1 MRKILFSL
9 LLLFVLLFNF
19 VSAQED
25 FQIFSQSKDLT
36 VCSCSNQINLL
47 TIQNTG
53 DFVSIYTLEVSGTGA
68 KYVNQLPYSFT
79 LGPGDKNTLSQVFSV
94 PCETEGNFP
103 VNIRVATTSG
113 IIKEFTQDLN
123 VKTCNPIKVYVKN
136 ISQTIEPCQNAN
148 FELILE
154 NIAPYTEI
162 YELTSLKYSEYST
175 NFLPITLK
183 PGQKSKIPLEY
194 DFTCDKHGVY
204 NLPFSIFAQNTKV
217 QVVIPFNLT
226 INSDYK
232 YEIKINDPSTQCT
245 EFKEEYN
252 LEITNNFNKAN
263 NFTIDLTGPRFIGT
277 NTDFVS
283 LNPGESETV
292 KLIIDPR
299 KSDNLLGQHNVSIKV
314 QDSLGKTKKE
324 FDVSVDLEDCYAID
338 LDLKVL
344 NARACGKDKKYDL
357 NIHNIGKAE
366 NINVY
371 FDKEYDFLSFEKSS
385 FDLEENQKEHTFVV
399 LDSDKAKPGKYKIG
413 IIATLENNK
422 TSTLKTQYFNLEIVE
437 PESCYDIDVTAFKKY
452 IESNEDRIPLKI
464 KNVGFYNQDIKLELD
479 NNNFS
484 LSNKS
489 LELAEDQ
496 TKLITLFF
504 NNKNLSPD
512 AYYLNLKI
520 SGEDNS
526 TYEKEIII
534 RYNPKNTMIKTYL
547 FVLLVFVLLGI
558 LFAIKM
564 SKKMQSLV
572 KKLTIIKTISI
583 LVLMA
588 LLFILRDKF
597 AFLSIYFSYLLL
609 FLLAGLITILSYH
622 ITKVL
627 IKKTSKI
634 KIKINTKK
642 LKKVLFFT
650 FISLALIG
658 FILII
663 IFMPQYLDY
672 GLLLIILILV
682 VLGIIKIVRIQKI
695 KKSLEVVTKKDNTKS
710 KSNKKT
716 KATKPKRVST
726 DNQFSDYINKIKE
739 NKFTVLKTVLIL
751 FLILLFSFVMY
762 KTYDVKSRYSEQ
774 LEDDFLNQKVF
785 LGETKTIKLSN
796 HFIDPDND
804 TLYFNVSVK
813 KGLVKTQIKN
823 ADVLSIKGIAT
834 GFDNLTIV
842 ASDLKGGSIESP
854 TIQIQVLEQ
863 RFNSFERLILN
874 ITNTFGTINFILA
887 FLVLLLVVIVVVRL
901 DKANL
906 KNKHKPVNRN
916 VVVKKVTKKSK
927 KKISKKK
934 SKK

>member
-1 MRKILFSL
+1 MRKTLFS

-25 FQIFSQSKDLT
+25 FQIFSQSEDLT
-36 VCSCSNQINLL
+36 VCSCSNQINIL

-53 DFVSIYTLEVSGTGA
+53 DFVSVYTLEVSGPGA

-94 PCETEGNFP
+94 PCETQGELP

-113 IIKEFTQDLN
+113 IVKEFTQDLN
-123 VKTCNPIKVYVKN
+123 AKTCNPIKVYVKN
-136 ISQTIEPCQNAN
+136 ISQAIEPCQNAN
-148 FELILE
+148 FDLILE
-154 NIAPYTEI
+154 NIAPYTET
-162 YELTSLKYSEYST
+162 YELTALKHSEFS
-175 NFLPITLK
+175 NHFSPITLK

-194 DFTCDKHGVY
+194 DFTCDKHGAY
-204 NLPFSIFAQNTKV
+204 DLPFSIFAQNTKV

-226 INSDYK
+226 INPDYK
-232 YEIKINDPSTQCT
+232 YKIKINDPRTQCT

-252 LEITNNFNKAN
+252 LEITNDFDKAN
-263 NFTIDLTGPRFIGT
+263 NFTIDLIGPRFIGT
-277 NTDFVS
+277 NTKFVS
-283 LNPGESETV
+283 LNPGESEII
-292 KLIIDPR
+292 KLIVDPR
-299 KSDNLLGQHNVSIKV
+299 KSDDLLGEYNVSIKI

-324 FDVSVDLEDCYAID
+324 FTVSVDLEDCYAID

-357 NIHNIGKAE
+357 NIHNVGKAE

-371 FDKEYDFLSFEKSS
+371 FDKEYNFLSFEKSS
-385 FDLEENQKEHTFVV
+385 FDLEENEKEHTFVV
-399 LDSDKAKPGKYKIG
+399 LDSNKAKPGKYKIG
-413 IIATLENNK
+413 IVATLENNK

-437 PESCYDIDVTAFKKY
+437 PESCYDIDVTTFKKY

-464 KNVGFYNQDIKLELD
+464 KNVGFYNQDVKLELD
-479 NNNFS
+479 NENFS
-484 LSNKS
+484 LSNES
-489 LELAEDQ
+489 LELNEDQ
-496 TKLITLFF
+496 TNIITLFF

-512 AYYLNLKI
+512 TYNLNIKI
-520 SGEDNS
+520 IGEENS
-526 TYEKEIII
+526 TYEKEITII
-534 RYNPKNTMIKTYL
+534 YNPKNTMFKTYL
-547 FVLLVFVLLGI
+547 FVLLVFLLLGI
-558 LFAIKM
+558 LFALKIP
-564 SKKMQSLV
+564 KKMQPLV
-572 KKLTIIKTISI
+572 KKLAIIKAISI
-583 LVLMA
+583 MMLIS
-588 LLFILRDKF
+588 LLFLLKDKF
-597 AFLSIYFSYLLL
+597 AFLSVYFSYLVL
-609 FLLAGLITILSYH
+609 FLLAGLITILSFYM
-622 ITKVL
+622 TKLL

-642 LKKVLFFT
+642 LKKILLFT

-658 FILII
+658 FILLI
-663 IFMPQYLDY
+663 IFVPQYLDY
-672 GLLLIILILV
+672 GLLLIILILIT
-682 VLGIIKIVRIQKI
+682 LGIVKIVRIRKI
-695 KKSLEVVTKKDNTKS
+695 KKSLEVVSKKNNTNS
-710 KSNKKT
+710 KPNKKT
-716 KATKPKRVST
+716 KDTKSKTVSMK
-726 DNQFSDYINKIKE
+726 DKFSNYTNKIKE
-739 NKFTVLKTVLIL
+739 NKSIILKTVLIL

-762 KTYDVKSRYSEQ
+762 KTYDVQNRADE
-774 LEDDFLNQKVF
+774 LIEDDFLNQKLF

-804 TLYFNVSVK
+804 TLYFNVSAK
-813 KGLVKTQIKN
+813 KGLVTTKIELS
-823 ADVLSIKGIAT
+823 DVLVLKGIAT

-874 ITNTFGTINFILA
+874 ITNTFGTINFVLA

-901 DKANL
+901 DKANF
-906 KNKHKPVNRN
+906 KDKHRPTKKN

-927 KKISKKK
+927 KKTSKKK